1 MAFLE
6 TRTAEESH
14 RSFSPMA
21 LLSIA
26 QFGTNGFFFPA
37 ALLRQSTSGY
47 PAWLPGVAALV
58 GLLVSIRRFRMPVCQ
73 GNLAKSPWR
82 KQIKPIHASL
92 IAMSREMACS
102 NQAVSR

>member
-14 RSFSPMA
+14 RSFSSMA

-58 GLLVSIRRFRMPVCQ
+58 GLLVSIRRFRTP
-73 GNLAKSPWR
+73 GNLA
-82 KQIKPIHASL
+82 
-92 IAMSREMACS
+92 
-102 NQAVSR
+102 